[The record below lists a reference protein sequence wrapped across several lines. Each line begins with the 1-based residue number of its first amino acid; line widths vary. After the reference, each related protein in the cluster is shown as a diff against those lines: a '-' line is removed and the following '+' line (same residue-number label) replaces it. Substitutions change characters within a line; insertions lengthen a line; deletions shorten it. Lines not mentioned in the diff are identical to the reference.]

1 MREGRRGRTL
11 AQQEAR
17 AGITLLSPTLIVVL
31 FMVVLP
37 ILWTIVI
44 AFQSLRLRNLRTRLF
59 DFQFTLDNFTT
70 VLGSPGFLDA
80 LKVTVI
86 YSVVGTVL
94 SIGLGLIA
102 ALVVRKPFKGRTLVR
117 ASMLLPYVAPVVA
130 VTFVWQIMLHPEL
143 GIVNAVGTDLLGWKE
158 PIPFLE
164 QRTGTLSVFGLDLG
178 VPTALIVVILYQAW
192 RYFPFSFL
200 FILARLQALPAELDE
215 AARVDGATPLQ
226 RFWRITLPQLQGVIA
241 LLTVLRFI
249 WTFNEFDDI
258 YLLTQGGAGT
268 EVVSVR
274 VFNYLTGRVAGP
286 GPPADRAAVRL
297 LPVLRR
303 PGRGGGRDMSRTGVD
318 TGVTERPKAPRAPAR
333 RPARPRPP
341 LSREVVETRILGVL
355 KWVTIAFFVI
365 ATLFPFYYMVELS
378 IRSIEDVALD
388 PGALWPPRGAS
399 LAAFGEV
406 LRPVADGGQ
415 GFLVFLRNSG
425 LVALASVV
433 VTLAVSILG
442 AYAIA
447 RLQFFGRRQVSFLF
461 LAVYLFPA
469 ILLAIPLFVFFT
481 RIGLRGSLFGL
492 VLVYTSQIVPVTIY
506 MLRNYFATIPEGLE
520 EAAALDGAGRLTI
533 IRKISLPL
541 AMPAIMATSLFVFM
555 IAWNEFLFALLFLVE
570 NRNNWTVS
578 LGLSQLAG
586 SVEVAK
592 TTLMAGS
599 VILTVPIIV
608 LFFATERLLVEGLT
622 SGAEKG

>member
-1 MREGRRGRTL
+1 
-11 AQQEAR
+11 
-17 AGITLLSPTLIVVL
+17 
-31 FMVVLP
+31 
-37 ILWTIVI
+37 
-44 AFQSLRLRNLRTRLF
+44 
-59 DFQFTLDNFTT
+59 
-70 VLGSPGFLDA
+70 
-80 LKVTVI
+80 
-86 YSVVGTVL
+86 
-94 SIGLGLIA
+94 
-102 ALVVRKPFKGRTLVR
+102 
-117 ASMLLPYVAPVVA
+117 
-130 VTFVWQIMLHPEL
+130 
-143 GIVNAVGTDLLGWKE
+143 
-158 PIPFLE
+158 
-164 QRTGTLSVFGLDLG
+164 
-178 VPTALIVVILYQAW
+178 
-192 RYFPFSFL
+192 
-200 FILARLQALPAELDE
+200 
-215 AARVDGATPLQ
+215 
-226 RFWRITLPQLQGVIA
+226 
-241 LLTVLRFI
+241 
-249 WTFNEFDDI
+249 
-258 YLLTQGGAGT
+258 
-268 EVVSVR
+268 
-274 VFNYLTGRVAGP
+274 
-286 GPPADRAAVRL
+286 
-297 LPVLRR
+297 
-303 PGRGGGRDMSRTGVD
+303 MSRTGVD
-318 TGVTERPKAPRAPAR
+318 TGVAERPQAPRAPAR
-333 RPARPRPP
+333 RPSRPRPP
-341 LSREVVETRILGVL
+341 LSREIVETRILGVL
-355 KWVTIAFFVI
+355 KWITIAFFVV

-399 LAAFGEV
+399 LSAFGEV

-425 LVALASVV
+425 LVAVASVV

-447 RLQFFGRRQVSFLF
+447 RLQFFGRRQVSVLF

-492 VLVYTSQIVPVTIY
+492 VLVYASQIVPVTIH
-506 MLRNYFATIPEGLE
+506 MLRNYFQTVPESLE

-533 IRKISLPL
+533 IRKMSLPL

-570 NRNNWTVS
+570 NRENWTVS